1 MPLDGHLADL
11 FFKASSASAYNRE
24 PPAMEVLGKLRDD
37 NCSLLG
43 VGSVLQSRKKMK
55 AQHLLHRSEVNF
67 KNVI

>member
-43 VGSVLQSRKKMK
+43 VGSVLQSRKK
-55 AQHLLHRSEVNF
+55 
-67 KNVI
+67 